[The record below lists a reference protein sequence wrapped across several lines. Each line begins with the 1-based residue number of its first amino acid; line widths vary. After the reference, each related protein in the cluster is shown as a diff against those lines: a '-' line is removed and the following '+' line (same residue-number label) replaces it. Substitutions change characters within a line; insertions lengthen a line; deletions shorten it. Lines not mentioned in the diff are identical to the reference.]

1 MRHGKKNNHL
11 GVKSSHRKSMLSNMA
26 FSLIK
31 NKRIMTT
38 LAKAKALRNYIEPL
52 LTKSKKN
59 TIHYRRIIYKNLN
72 NKQSVLELLEKISSK
87 IYNRTGGYTRI
98 IKTGFRVGD
107 SSETAIIE
115 LVDYN
120 NHYYKNYAAG
130 SLKIPL

>member
-1 MRHGKKNNHL
+1 KKNNHL

-72 NKQSVLELLEKISSK
+72 NKQSVLEKISSK

-130 SLKIPL
+130 SFKIPL

>member
-26 FSLIK
+26 FALIK
-31 NKRIMTT
+31 NKRILTT
-38 LAKAKALRNYIEPL
+38 LAKAKALRIYIEPL

-59 TIHYRRIIYKNLN
+59 TIHYRRIISKNFK

-87 IYNRTGGYTRI
+87 ISNRTGGYTRI

-120 NHYYKNYAAG
+120 NF
-130 SLKIPL
+130 KIPL

>member
-26 FSLIK
+26 FSLLK

-59 TIHYRRIIYKNLN
+59 TIHIYKNFN

-98 IKTGFRVGD
+98 IKTGFRLGD

-120 NHYYKNYAAG
+120 NHYYKTA
-130 SLKIPL
+130 IPL

>member
-26 FSLIK
+26 FSLLK

-52 LTKSKKN
+52 LTKSKKK
-59 TIHYRRIIYKNLN
+59 TIHYRRIIYKNFN
-72 NKQSVLELLEKISSK
+72 NTVLELLEKISSK

-130 SLKIPL
+130 SFKIPL

>member
-59 TIHYRRIIYKNLN
+59 TIHYRRIIYKNFK
-72 NKQSVLELLEKISSK
+72 NKQSVLEKISSK

-130 SLKIPL
+130 SFKIPL

>member
-72 NKQSVLELLEKISSK
+72 NKQSVLEKISSK

-120 NHYYKNYAAG
+120 NHYYKNYA
-130 SLKIPL
+130 SFKIPL

>member
-59 TIHYRRIIYKNLN
+59 TIHYRRIIYKNFKN
-72 NKQSVLELLEKISSK
+72 NQSVLEKISSK

-130 SLKIPL
+130 SFKIPL

>member
-26 FSLIK
+26 FSLLK

-59 TIHYRRIIYKNLN
+59 KIHIYKNLN

-98 IKTGFRVGD
+98 IKTGFRLGD

-120 NHYYKNYAAG
+120 NHYYKTA
-130 SLKIPL
+130 IPL

>member
-26 FSLIK
+26 FSLLK

-52 LTKSKKN
+52 LTKTKKN
-59 TIHYRRIIYKNLN
+59 TIHYRRIIYQNFN

-120 NHYYKNYAAG
+120 NHYTAG
-130 SLKIPL
+130 SFKIPL

>member
-11 GVKSSHRKSMLSNMA
+11 GVKSSHRKSMLLNMA
-26 FSLIK
+26 FSLLK

-59 TIHYRRIIYKNLN
+59 TIHYRRN
-72 NKQSVLELLEKISSK
+72 NKQSILELLEKISSK

-115 LVDYN
+115 LVDY
-120 NHYYKNYAAG
+120 
-130 SLKIPL
+130 SLF

>member
-72 NKQSVLELLEKISSK
+72 NKQSVLEKISSK

-130 SLKIPL
+130 SFKIPL